1 MRKAYED
8 ANVDV
13 HKLELKLPLDKLISN
28 YIDFFAAVQDDH
40 QLVFNGN
47 RHTVSLEERVP
58 QDYSPQQ
65 KPCYRITAQ
74 VYHEKDDPCKTKM
87 VRFNSDLRDVSSTK
101 PLVFFICHLLE
112 KCGGNANLT
121 VNWID
126 GKEQIRT
133 ENIVYVDGERSED

>member
-8 ANVDV
+8 ANVEVD
-13 HKLELKLPLDKLISN
+13 KLELKLPLDKLISE
-28 YIDFFAAVQDDH
+28 YIDFFTAVQDDH

-58 QDYSPQQ
+58 PGYSQP
-65 KPCYRITAQ
+65 KPSYRVTAQ
-74 VYHEKDDPCKTKM
+74 VYYEKDDPCKEKI

-112 KCGGNANLT
+112 KYRGTANLT
-121 VNWID
+121 VKWLD

-133 ENIVYVDGERSED
+133 ENIVYVGGERSED